1 MCTSDLCPPFGVY
14 YGAQQGTEACI
25 NGACC
30 AGGGFTCICITCDSD
45 SDCPACSN
53 HVVPRCEDGRCK
65 CRETCENSNSNCIT
79 GYCCDNDVNIPPADR
94 GTGNCVANGTIFKNK
109 YLCDPPEWNGE
120 TNGSSIKSEKSLF
133 ETIVE
138 ILRDLLSKGLFLH

>member
-30 AGGGFTCICITCDSD
+30 AGGAPTCICITCDSD

-53 HVVPRCEDGRCK
+53 GAVPRCENGRCK
-65 CRETCENSNSNCIT
+65 CKPCETNSDCIS
-79 GYCCDNDVNIPPADR
+79 GYCCKYVIDNANR
-94 GTGNCVANGTIFKNK
+94 ECVSEGTIYNYGGKS
-109 YLCDPPEWNGE
+109 YLCDPPEWHGE
-120 TNGSSIKSEKSLF
+120 QTESKARSILE
-133 ETIVE
+133 IVWNFLVSM
-138 ILRDLLSKGLFLH
+138 LRH

>member
-14 YGAQQGTEACI
+14 YGALQGTEACI

-30 AGGGFTCICITCDSD
+30 AGGAPTCICITCDSD

-65 CRETCENSNSNCIT
+65 CPTSCTFNSHCENN
-79 GYCCDNDVNIPPADR
+79 YCC
-94 GTGNCVANGTIFKNK
+94 TGEVGATTGECRYKGTIYDNK
-109 YLCDPPEWNGE
+109 YLCDPPEWFEIVKEKHKTTMLE
-120 TNGSSIKSEKSLF
+120 TLINWILNLLNKL
-133 ETIVE
+133 E
-138 ILRDLLSKGLFLH
+138 I